1 VSTYT
6 LHDTEDGEPL
16 CVVEYENRRDGDGQ
30 KLGKKPGWLMRMFYD
45 LKQIR
50 RVVEPRL
57 PKETPADTQNQDISG
72 P

>member
-1 VSTYT
+1 VPT
-6 LHDTEDGEPL
+6 LIDEYGDTGIEQPP
-16 CVVEYENRRDGDGQ
+16 YENRRDGDGNQ
-30 KLGKKPGWLMRMFYD
+30 LGKKPGWLMRMFYD